1 MYSSIV
7 LATTLLASLSA
18 ASICV
23 EKTTDL
29 PEGWTQ
35 LQDTVNPDSTVQFA
49 IAMRQPEIHKLQ
61 STIFD
66 ILPLTSHL
74 SLSATNLLRTPND
87 DEVSQVM
94 QWLRDA
100 GIESAQQK
108 NDWINVQ
115 TTVRQAEALLQ
126 TKLSHYTFGDMA
138 PVLRTTEYH
147 VPDDL
152 ENAID
157 FIHPLTNFMTPE
169 HTVGSFKRMPAST
182 NEKREDPPCSQ
193 SLTPKCIR
201 QMYKVNYK
209 APGGK
214 SDVRFAIAG
223 FLEQYAN
230 YADYEQFAH
239 QLIPEIAATGY
250 NFSVEL
256 VHGGQNLQ
264 DLKKSGIEASLDI
277 QYGMALAYP
286 AKVTFFATG
295 GRGVQLDENGKGLP
309 ADTATNEPFLELLQ
323 HFLDMPDSKLP
334 HILSL
339 SYADDEVS
347 VPRPY
352 AERVCNMMGMLTGRG
367 MSIFGGT
374 GDGGAMGAQKST
386 CKTGDGT
393 HKNITMPTFPA
404 SCPWVTSVGATTN
417 ADGPPTGAMLSGGG
431 FSRYFKVPDW
441 QKKDTGDYINKL
453 NGHLKGYYDPNMR
466 GMPDIS
472 AVGTE
477 FAVITASVEGLID
490 GTSASTPVIA
500 SLIAL
505 VNDARFRKG
514 KKSIGWLNPILYS
527 PRVRGLLQDVTTG
540 QSKSCN
546 FDGFMP
552 GGWPA
557 KAGWDAM
564 TGLGVPNDFGKLL
577 SALVDA

>member
-1 MYSSIV
+1 MISPIG

-18 ASICV
+18 AAIIV
-23 EKTTDL
+23 EKTAEL
-29 PEGWTQ
+29 PQGWTK
-35 LQDTVNPDSTVQFA
+35 LQDAVNPDSTVQFA

-74 SLSATNLLRTPND
+74 SLAAANLLRTPDD

-94 QWLRDA
+94 QWLRDG
-100 GIESAQQK
+100 GIEDAQQK
-108 NDWINVQ
+108 NDWINVK
-115 TTVRQAEALLQ
+115 TTVRLAESLLQ
-126 TKLSHYTFGDMA
+126 TKLSKYAFGDMA
-138 PVLRTTEYH
+138 PVLRTTQYH
-147 VPDDL
+147 VPDEL
-152 ENAID
+152 EKAVS

-169 HTVGSFKRMPAST
+169 HTVGSYKELPPST
-182 NEKREDPPCSQ
+182 FEKRQGRPCSQ
-193 SLTPKCIR
+193 ELTPKCIR
-201 QMYKVNYK
+201 DRYKVNYK

-214 SDVRFAIAG
+214 SDIRFAIAG

-230 YADYEQFAH
+230 YADYDQFAH

-264 DLKKSGIEASLDI
+264 DRQKSGIEASLDI

-286 AKVTFFATG
+286 SKVTFFATS
-295 GRGVQLDENGKGLP
+295 GRSDQLDEDGKNIS
-309 ADTATNEPFLELLQ
+309 TNVATNEPFLELLQ
-323 HFLDMPDSKLP
+323 HFLDMPDNKIP
-334 HILSL
+334 HVLSL

-347 VPRPY
+347 VPEPY
-352 AERVCNMMGMLTGRG
+352 AQRVCNMMGMLTCRG
-367 MSIFGGT
+367 MSIFAGT

-386 CKTGDGT
+386 CKTSDGK

-417 ADGPPTGAMLSGGG
+417 QDGPPTGAGLSGGG

-441 QKKDTGDYINKL
+441 QKQDTNAYIKQL
-453 NGHLKGYYDPNMR
+453 NGHLKGYYEDGMR
-466 GMPDIS
+466 GMPDIA
-472 AVGTE
+472 AVGTS
-477 FAVITASVEGLID
+477 FVVTTAGKPGLID

-505 VNDARFRKG
+505 VNDARARKG

-527 PRVRGLLQDVTTG
+527 QKVKSLLQDVTIG
-540 QSKSCN
+540 ESKSCN
-546 FDGFMP
+546 FDGLMP

-557 KAGWDAM
+557 KPGWDAM
-564 TGLGVPNDFGKLL
+564 TGLGIPSDFGKLL